1 MEFFTILIAN
11 TLVMEIAMPRRKLKS
26 FEDFNRALKNKYG
39 VGEGKAY
46 KPWLRVQDVKS
57 NGVRSQII
65 GLKTGRVH
73 HTLSSIETEF
83 FYLAEHSESVID
95 IREQFPLLPINLSI
109 KIAEALG
116 IDHPVHPETKT
127 PIIITTDFLL
137 TRAIG
142 DKIVFEAVSVKP
154 EDESDEVRVLEKLEI
169 ERVWWNLLGIKFYY
183 FVGNDLTQVQS
194 SNINWATHPL
204 RSEESSF
211 TDSEIDLATSLLTTG
226 THFIR
231 DVCNLFVRKMDIQHE
246 NALNMMR
253 SLIGLK
259 KIVVDLSTP
268 LESANF
274 INILSVDMARK
285 GLASGDY

>member
-1 MEFFTILIAN
+1 MS
-11 TLVMEIAMPRRKLKS
+11 RRKLKN

-39 VGEGKAY
+39 LGEGKAY

-57 NGVRSQII
+57 NGVRSQIL

-137 TRAIG
+137 TRVI
-142 DKIVFEAVSVKP
+142 DDNIIFEAVSVKP

-169 ERVWWNLLGIKFYY
+169 ERVWWSLLGIKFYY
-183 FVGNDLTQVQS
+183 FVGNHLTQVQS

-204 RSEESSF
+204 RSDESSF
-211 TDSEIDLATSLLTTG
+211 ADSKIDLATSLLTTG

-231 DVCNLFVRKMDIQHE
+231 DICNLFVSKMDIQHE
-246 NALNMMR
+246 NALNMLR

-259 KIVVDLSTP
+259 KIDVDLSSP
-268 LESANF
+268 LESENF
-274 INILSVDMARK
+274 INILSVHIARK
-285 GLASGDY
+285 GLASGDC